1 MFSPRQASVSTKD
14 SKLEVMR
21 KIRGMETM
29 ARISS
34 KEAILQRR
42 FQQQL
47 RAARLPMY
55 IGNSVLRRAMER
67 DCQAAMLERG
77 EEQFKAVNDKLKRRE
92 KNMMTLEDDA
102 AFFRRQRESGASG
115 PS

>member
-1 MFSPRQASVSTKD
+1 MISPRQASVSTKD

-21 KIRGMETM
+21 RKREMATM
-29 ARISS
+29 ARLSR

-77 EEQFKAVNDKLKRRE
+77 EEQFKAVNDKLRWWE
-92 KNMMTLEDDA
+92 QNVMTLED
-102 AFFRRQRESGASG
+102 AFFTRQLESGASG
-115 PS
+115 SS